1 MIFDGGETLVDRNK
15 NLELAFV
22 DKEGKIYPITEVNSA
37 ELAKGLEKISKEIA
51 ARLQL
56 QKEQR

>member
-1 MIFDGGETLVDRNK
+1 MGGETLVDRNR
-15 NLELAFV
+15 NFELGFI
-22 DKEGKIYPITEVNSA
+22 DKEGKFCPLAEVDSA

-51 ARLQL
+51 ARLKL